1 MEELYNPYNDK
12 NSEISNENI
21 KQLFESFN
29 IFYNINNLDLFKR
42 AFIHRSYVN
51 DNVDVK
57 LVQRPYN
64 CIELKK
70 LASNMANRALSLH
83 IYSIKRKKRG
93 NEE

>member
-1 MEELYNPYNDK
+1 MEELYNPYNDR
-12 NSEISNENI
+12 NTEVSNENI

-29 IFYNINNLDLFKR
+29 IFYHINNIDLFKR

-51 DNVDVK
+51 ENVSELK

-70 LASNMANRALSLH
+70 YQTNVLNF
-83 IYSIKRKKRG
+83 
-93 NEE
+93 